1 MSFFPASPLK
11 ITATTTEMYNKEIS
25 FTLDNSSLPH
35 KLEDLDDAM
44 QEEINTGNRWER
56 YSLHMAES
64 GMGIE

>member
-1 MSFFPASPLK
+1 
-11 ITATTTEMYNKEIS
+11 MYNKEIS